1 MALILSGKEVAE
13 ALKESLIKEVSEL
26 KGKGYIPN
34 LKIILVGERP
44 DSVSYIKGA
53 LKRANEIGVEANVL
67 ELPETITEQ
76 EFIKKIHEL
85 NEDKKVNGILIMRPL
100 PSHLSE
106 DQIKYHIDPQKDVDC
121 FSPIN
126 VAKITAG

>member
-13 ALKESLIKEVSEL
+13 ALKEDLTKEVSEL
-26 KGKGYIPN
+26 RQKGYIPN
-34 LKIILVGERP
+34 LKIVIVGERP
-44 DSVSYIKGA
+44 DSLSYIKGA
-53 LKRANEIGVEANVL
+53 LKRASEIGVEASVL

-85 NEDKKVNGILIMRPL
+85 NEDEKINGILIMRPL

-106 DQIKYHIDPQKDVDC
+106 DQI
-121 FSPIN
+121 
-126 VAKITAG
+126 